1 MKTFICT
8 IMWSA
13 CMAFTVPVMAATSDN
28 ATGVSTLAEINDHDP
43 YVLISQLAERTFA
56 RLKAEKATMT
66 TMKARQIINEELL
79 PYIDKKYASY
89 KVMGPNL
96 RNTTKEQK
104 EKFTEA
110 FTSYIVATYADAL
123 KKYNDQAVSVEAAK
137 PIDPQAT
144 VLPVKVTVQLAPTE
158 TAEII
163 FKMRLNKKTGS
174 WKAYDM
180 VAEGI
185 SLLSA
190 KQSELTGL
198 IREKGID
205 SVTATLHQHVADTA
219 GK

>member
-1 MKTFICT
+1 MLFR
-8 IMWSA
+8 S
-13 CMAFTVPVMAATSDN
+13 
-28 ATGVSTLAEINDHDP
+28 
-43 YVLISQLAERTFA
+43 
-56 RLKAEKATMT
+56 
-66 TMKARQIINEELL
+66 
-79 PYIDKKYASY
+79 
-89 KVMGPNL
+89 
-96 RNTTKEQK
+96 
-104 EKFTEA
+104 
-110 FTSYIVATYADAL
+110 
-123 KKYNDQAVSVEAAK
+123 
-137 PIDPQAT
+137 
-144 VLPVKVTVQLAPTE
+144 QLAPTE